1 MSEYKE
7 YVTAVNKIFD
17 YLAKMKAGWNNIDNI
32 NYIESI
38 EEYKSVVVN
47 SVNLFK
53 KQENTVGNNPPKET
67 NEPSRLEALGND

>member
-53 KQENTVGNNPPKET
+53 KQENTAGNNPPKET